1 MAVPYSVNSIMGLT
15 MVLTLAACGGPSA
28 PEQDAGTGDVLTTDT
43 VTDGAE
49 VLQVGGKIF
58 SVPSPVQ
65 TAFAIRK
72 AGLKYQKGITTP
84 LETGESLTA
93 KVPQALMLGMLGAD
107 MAYVTVHKDGQR
119 ALATLQ
125 AIEKLG
131 GKLELSNAFDRA
143 LLERFKTNLSSEDS
157 LLRFS
162 GTAFR
167 AADQY
172 LKDNDRNDVSALV
185 IAGGWLESLHLTLSD
200 PAALKDQA
208 LMDRIGEQRK
218 ALVDLVELLSA
229 TVTDEGAKGTI
240 EGMRA
245 LQATFEGITVTYTYE
260 KPVTDIASKTTF
272 INSKSS
278 VTITP
283 EQLSAIAAQVSAIRS
298 KIIA

>member
-1 MAVPYSVNSIMGLT
+1 MAVPSSVTSLMGLAV
-15 MVLTLAACGGPSA
+15 VLALASCGGPSE
-28 PEQDAGTGDVLTTDT
+28 PEQGANTDGALATDT

-84 LETGESLTA
+84 LEKGETLTS
-93 KVPQALMLGMLGAD
+93 KVPQAMMLGMLGAD

-143 LLERFKTNLSSEDS
+143 LLERFKANLGSEDS
-157 LLRFS
+157 LLQIS

-172 LKDNDRNDVSALV
+172 LKANDRHDVSALV
-185 IAGGWLESLHLTLSD
+185 LAGGWLESLHLTLSD

-208 LMDRIGEQRK
+208 LMNRIGEQRK

-229 TVTDEGAKGTI
+229 TVTDESAKGTI
-240 EGMRA
+240 DGMRA
-245 LQATFEGITVTYTYE
+245 LQATFDGITATYTYE
-260 KPVTDIASKTTF
+260 KPVTDVATKTTF

-298 KIIA
+298 MILA

>member
-1 MAVPYSVNSIMGLT
+1 MAVPSSVNSLMGLAV
-15 MVLTLAACGGPSA
+15 VLALASCGGPSE
-28 PEQDAGTGDVLTTDT
+28 PEQGANTDGALATDT

-84 LETGESLTA
+84 LEKGETLTS
-93 KVPQALMLGMLGAD
+93 KVPQAMMLGMLGAD

-143 LLERFKTNLSSEDS
+143 LLERFKANLGSEDS
-157 LLRFS
+157 LLQIS

-172 LKDNDRNDVSALV
+172 LKANDRHDVSALV
-185 IAGGWLESLHLTLSD
+185 LAGGWLESLHLTLSD

-208 LMDRIGEQRK
+208 LMNRIGEQRK

-229 TVTDEGAKGTI
+229 TVTDESAKGTI
-240 EGMRA
+240 DGMRA
-245 LQATFEGITVTYTYE
+245 LQATFDGITATYTYE
-260 KPVTDIASKTTF
+260 KPVTDVATKTTF

-298 KIIA
+298 MILA

>member
-1 MAVPYSVNSIMGLT
+1 MAVPSSVNSLMGLAV
-15 MVLTLAACGGPSA
+15 VLALASCGGPSE
-28 PEQDAGTGDVLTTDT
+28 PEQGTNTDGAFATDT

-84 LETGESLTA
+84 LEKGETLTS
-93 KVPQALMLGMLGAD
+93 KVPQAMMLGMLGAD

-143 LLERFKTNLSSEDS
+143 LLERFKTNLGSEDS
-157 LLRFS
+157 LLQFS

-172 LKDNDRNDVSALV
+172 MKANDRHDVSALV
-185 IAGGWLESLHLTLSD
+185 LAGGWLESLHLTLSD

-208 LMDRIGEQRK
+208 LMNRIGEQRK
-218 ALVDLVELLSA
+218 ALVDLVELLST
-229 TVTDEGAKGTI
+229 TVTDESAKGTI
-240 EGMRA
+240 DGMRA
-245 LQATFEGITVTYTYE
+245 LQATFEGITATYTYE
-260 KPVTDIASKTTF
+260 KPVTDVATKTTF

-298 KIIA
+298 MILA